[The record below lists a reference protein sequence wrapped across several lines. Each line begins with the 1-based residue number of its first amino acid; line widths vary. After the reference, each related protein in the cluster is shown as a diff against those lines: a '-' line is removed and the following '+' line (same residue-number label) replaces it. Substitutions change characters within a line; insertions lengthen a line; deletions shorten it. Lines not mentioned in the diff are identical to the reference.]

1 MCDALSETPLVN
13 YPSIFSPFQ
22 LAGDCRAPAGL
33 LSATADG
40 HAAGNAI

>member
-13 YPSIFSPFQ
+13 YPSLFSPFQ
-22 LAGDCRAPAGL
+22 LAGDCRA
-33 LSATADG
+33 TADG